1 MVLDYSVEMMMKLPE
16 NFKQL
21 DEATKDRLR
30 YQVAQSILI
39 YSYETRT
46 ANENPLMHKMMRH
59 PQGKTLKELEA
70 FANATWDN
78 CLYPLQECLIGVE
91 RQVQEITQN
100 GHADALCREWSD
112 FGSDRSCPYH
122 FSDEEIRQHQEE
134 SIAFSKNQE
143 FWRSVGNTVT
153 DEGYT
158 STENLKE
165 AIDIFRRLREAGL
178 NSLHDEEREEFEKQT
193 RWILHIGT

>member
-1 MVLDYSVEMMMKLPE
+1 MKLPE

-46 ANENPLMHKMMRH
+46 AKDNPLIYKMMRH

-91 RQVQEITQN
+91 RQVLENYQG
-100 GHADALCREWSD
+100 GHADALSREWSD
-112 FGSDRSCPYH
+112 FNSDRPCPYH
-122 FSDEEIRQHQEE
+122 FSDEELRQHREE

-143 FWRSVGNTVT
+143 FWRSVADIVT

-158 STENLKE
+158 SAENLNE
-165 AIDIFRRLREAGL
+165 AINIFQRLREAGL
-178 NSLHDEEREEFEKQT
+178 NSLQDEEREEFEKQT